1 MLTDSNKNP
10 KSIEIF
16 LLVAV
21 GKLGLSTLYA
31 LKQAGLEPGS
41 VRGLIA
47 RLEQHGLLARAEERE
62 RHGARPMEVTG
73 NGHRY
78 VAEHWHATL
87 IPKQEMESVLRS
99 AAVAM
104 AMADAEFASKFL
116 LKAASERERYQGPT
130 EANAETM
137 RKGALDFHG
146 EVREIYTHR
155 RRAFEAGL
163 LRELGSKLKETKS
176 SAPGEEGGGSAFSNA
191 R

>member
-1 MLTDSNKNP
+1 MKTHSNEKP
-10 KSIEIF
+10 KPIEIF
-16 LLVAV
+16 VLVAV
-21 GKLGLSTLYA
+21 GKLGLSTLYE

-47 RLEQHGLLARAEERE
+47 RLEQQGLLERTQE
-62 RHGARPMEVTG
+62 RKRHGARPMEVTG
-73 NGHRY
+73 NGLRY
-78 VAEHWHATL
+78 IAEHWFASQ

-116 LKAASERERYQGPT
+116 LQAASERERYQGPM
-130 EANAETM
+130 EANGETM
-137 RKGALDFHG
+137 RKGAVEFHG
-146 EVREIYTHR
+146 EMREIYTHR